1 MNNSVG
7 IRMTFAVALVL
18 VVTATGLWASPAG
31 EEEPAAAIEKEM
43 VMDPTT
49 GKMVSA
55 PEYGGTITALFN
67 PGSETEHA
75 DMWHFR
81 SVIGLTQIVLE
92 RMGGGNWG
100 LPRDEF
106 AFAGAIPNVPQYT
119 GKLAESWEQ
128 PDATTIVLH
137 IRRGVKWHDKE
148 PMNGRELV
156 ADDVVFNFSRNL
168 GLGEFAADGPS
179 PGISVLGSLPIES
192 ITATDRYTV
201 VFELKQPMLAA
212 LYHIIGDIFGNQYP
226 PEVIRQD
233 GDAKDWTKLVGTGP
247 FMWTDW
253 VQGTSLTYTKNPDY
267 WGNDEKFPENRLPY
281 VDALKLLIM
290 PDESTRLAA
299 LRSGQL
305 DVLGGPTAF
314 ALSPGPATE
323 GLERTNP
330 ELKQFTIQ
338 TRGQNSNSF
347 NINKPPFDDI
357 RVRRAMQMALDLETV
372 ADTYFNGYADA
383 TPRGVVGTANVGYA
397 FPIAEWSDEIR
408 GYYSYDPEGAERL
421 LDEAGYPRGAD
432 GVRFKTV
439 FNGHPNTFLTD
450 IGYTEIIIQFWDAI
464 GVDVELEIVEGA
476 SFGSMIEENSYEG
489 MLWHISGW
497 NAPLPVTTVGWQA
510 TGAYNN
516 VPGHSVPEYDA
527 MIAAIG
533 SAKTVEEERQLIRE
547 ADRYLIENHLYRWGP
562 IMPQVAVT
570 QPWIV
575 GYNGENNLGDVDHHA
590 IFARLW
596 IDHAMKESMGN

>member
-31 EEEPAAAIEKEM
+31 EEEPAAAMEKEM

-49 GKMVSA
+49 GEMVSA
-55 PEYGGTITALFN
+55 PEYGGTITTLFH
-67 PGSETEHA
+67 PGWEAEHA

-81 SVIGLTQIVLE
+81 TVIHPTKIVLE

-119 GKLAESWEQ
+119 GRLAESWEQ

-137 IRRGVKWHDKE
+137 IRRGVNWHDKE

-179 PGISVLGSLPIES
+179 PVISVLGSLPIES
-192 ITATDRYTV
+192 ITATDQVHGRLQV
-201 VFELKQPMLAA
+201 AA
-212 LYHIIGDIFGNQYP
+212 TEARCAVPHHRDIYGNQYP
-226 PEVIRQD
+226 PEVIRQY

-281 VDALKLLIM
+281 ADEFKALIM

-305 DVLGGPTAF
+305 DVLGGPSAF

-330 ELKQFTIQ
+330 ELKQFSYQ
-338 TRGQNSNSF
+338 TRGQNSAFLQHNQAALRRRSGAQGDADG
-347 NINKPPFDDI
+347 PGPRDGGGHLLQGLCRCHSSGSGRHCQR
-357 RVRRAMQMALDLETV
+357 RVRVPDR
-372 ADTYFNGYADA
+372 
-383 TPRGVVGTANVGYA
+383 RVVRRDQGILQLRPG
-397 FPIAEWSDEIR
+397 R
-408 GYYSYDPEGAERL
+408 CGA
-421 LDEAGYPRGAD
+421 
-432 GVRFKTV
+432 
-439 FNGHPNTFLTD
+439 
-450 IGYTEIIIQFWDAI
+450 
-464 GVDVELEIVEGA
+464 A
-476 SFGSMIEENSYEG
+476 S
-489 MLWHISGW
+489 
-497 NAPLPVTTVGWQA
+497 
-510 TGAYNN
+510 
-516 VPGHSVPEYDA
+516 
-527 MIAAIG
+527 
-533 SAKTVEEERQLIRE
+533 R
-547 ADRYLIENHLYRWGP
+547 
-562 IMPQVAVT
+562 
-570 QPWIV
+570 
-575 GYNGENNLGDVDHHA
+575 
-590 IFARLW
+590 
-596 IDHAMKESMGN
+596 

>member
-1 MNNSVG
+1 MHYV
-7 IRMTFAVALVL
+7 IFRTFLAVLFGVVL
-18 VVTATGLWASPAG
+18 TATGLWAAAA
-31 EEEPAAAIEKEM
+31 EEEPAAAAEKEM
-43 VMDPTT
+43 VLDPTT
-49 GKMVSA
+49 GEMVSA
-55 PEYGGTITALFN
+55 PEYGGTITGLFH
-67 PGSETEHA
+67 PGWETEHA
-75 DMWHFR
+75 DMWHYR
-81 SVIGLTQIVLE
+81 SVIHPTKIVLE

-106 AFAGAIPNVPQYT
+106 AFSGAIPNVPQYT

-137 IRRGVKWHDKE
+137 IRKGVKWHDKE

-179 PGISVLGSLPIES
+179 PVISVLGTLPIES
-192 ITATDRYTV
+192 ITATDSHTV
-201 VFELKQPMLAA
+201 VFKLKQPRLSA
-212 LYHIIGDIFGNQYP
+212 LYHIIGDIYGNQYP
-226 PEVIRQD
+226 PEVIRQY

-247 FMWTDW
+247 FMWTEW
-253 VQGTSLTYTKNPDY
+253 VVGTSLTYTKNPDY

-281 VDALKLLIM
+281 VDEFKALII

-305 DVLGGPTAF
+305 DVLGGPSAF

-330 ELKQFTIQ
+330 ELKQYAYQ
-338 TRGQNSNSF
+338 NRSQNSAAF
-347 NINKPPFDDI
+347 NVKMPPFDDV

-372 ADTYFNGYADA
+372 AATYFKGYADA
-383 TPRGVVGTANVGYA
+383 TPRGVVGTANAGYA
-397 FPIAEWSDEIR
+397 LPIAEWSDETR
-408 GYYSYDPEGAERL
+408 GYYRYDPEGAERL

-439 FNGHPNTFLTD
+439 FNAHPSPSATD
-450 IGYTEIIIQFWDAI
+450 QGYTAIMIQSWDEI
-464 GVDVELEIVEGA
+464 GVDVELEVVDGA
-476 SFGSMIEENSYEG
+476 AFGPMIQAADYEG
-489 MLWHISGW
+489 MIWFITGW
-497 NAPLPVTTVGWQA
+497 NAPLPVTTIGWQA

-516 VPGHSVPEYDA
+516 ATGHSVPEYDA
-527 MIAAIG
+527 MIAAVG
-533 SAKTVEEERQLIRE
+533 AAATVEEERTLIQE
-547 ADRYLIENHLYRWGP
+547 ADRYLIENHLYLWGP

-575 GYNGENNLGDVDHHA
+575 GYNGENRLGDVDSYA

-596 IDHAMKESMGN
+596 IDHAMKESMR

>member
-1 MNNSVG
+1 MN
-7 IRMTFAVALVL
+7 IPRIAHTFVFVLVL
-18 VVTATGLWASPAG
+18 ALIAPGIWASPAA
-31 EEEPAAAIEKEM
+31 EEEPGAAMEKEM

-49 GKMVSA
+49 GEMVSA
-55 PEYGGTITALFN
+55 PEFGGTITSLFN
-67 PGSETEHA
+67 PGWEAEHA
-75 DMWHFR
+75 DMWHYR
-81 SVIGLTQIVLE
+81 TVIHPTQMVLE

-100 LPRDEF
+100 LPRDQWSF
-106 AFAGAIPNVPQYT
+106 SGAVPNVPQYT

-168 GLGEFAADGPS
+168 GLGEFVADGPS
-179 PGISVLGSLPIES
+179 PVISVLGSVPIES
-192 ITATDRYTV
+192 ITTTDRYTV
-201 VFELKQPMLAA
+201 VFKLKQPRLSA
-212 LYHIIGDIFGNQYP
+212 LYHIIADIYGNQYP
-226 PEVIRQD
+226 PEVIRQY

-253 VQGTSLTYTKNPDY
+253 VKGTSLTYTKNPDY

-281 VDALKLLIM
+281 VDEVKLLIM
-290 PDESTRLAA
+290 PEEATRLAA
-299 LRSGQL
+299 LRSGQV
-305 DVLGGPTAF
+305 DVMGGPAPF

-330 ELKQFTIQ
+330 ELKQFAYQ
-338 TRGQNSNSF
+338 NRGNNSAAF
-347 NINKPPFDDI
+347 NITEPPFDDV

-372 ADTYFNGYADA
+372 AATYFKGYADA
-383 TPRGVVGTANVGYA
+383 TPRGVVGTANIGYA

-421 LDEAGYPRGAD
+421 LDEAGYTRGAD

-439 FNGHPNTFLTD
+439 SNAHPTVTD
-450 IGYTEIIIQFWDAI
+450 QGFAAIRIQFWDAI
-464 GVDVELEIVEGA
+464 GVDVELEIVEQAEFGPMTQDA
-476 SFGSMIEENSYEG
+476 SLYEG
-489 MLWHISGW
+489 MLWFPTGF
-497 NAPLPVTTVGWQA
+497 NAPLPVTGVGWQA
-510 TGAYNN
+510 SGSPYNN
-516 VPGHSVPEYDA
+516 PTGHSVPDYDA

-533 SAKTVEEERQLIRE
+533 SAKTVEEERQLIKE
-547 ADRYLIENHLYRWGP
+547 ADRYLIENHLYLWGP
-562 IMPQVAVT
+562 LMPQVAVT

-575 GYNGENNLGDVDHHA
+575 GYNGENRLGDVDNYV

-596 IDHAMKESMGN
+596 IDHQMKESNG

>member
-1 MNNSVG
+1 
-7 IRMTFAVALVL
+7 MTNIVKKCAAILIGLAL
-18 VVTATGLWASPAG
+18 TATGLWAGGGADA
-31 EEEPAAAIEKEM
+31 EPAAAAEKEM

-49 GKMVSA
+49 GEMVSA
-55 PEYGGTITALFN
+55 PEYGGTITGLFN
-67 PGSETEHA
+67 PDHESENA
-75 DMWHFR
+75 DIWHFR
-81 SVIGLTQIVLE
+81 TAIHQTKIVLE

-119 GKLAESWEQ
+119 GRLAESWEQ

-179 PGISVLGSLPIES
+179 PQISVLGTLPIES
-192 ITATDRYTV
+192 ITATDKYTV
-201 VFELKQPMLAA
+201 VFELEQPRLSA
-212 LYHIIGDIFGNQYP
+212 LYHIIGDIYGNQYP

-267 WGNDEKFPENRLPY
+267 WGNDEKYPDNRLPY
-281 VDALKLLIM
+281 VDELKALIM
-290 PDESTRLAA
+290 PEEETRIAA
-299 LRSGQL
+299 LRSRQL
-305 DVLGGPTAF
+305 DVLGGPSF
-314 ALSPGPATE
+314 GDLSPGPATE

-330 ELKQFTIQ
+330 ELRHFPWAF
-338 TRGQNSNSF
+338 RDWNAAAL
-347 NINKPPFDDI
+347 NITEPPFDDV

-383 TPRGVVGTANVGYA
+383 TPRGVVGLGNVGYA
-397 FPIAEWSDEIR
+397 FPFTEWSDEIK
-408 GYYSYDPEGAERL
+408 GYNSYDVEGAERL

-432 GVRFKTV
+432 GVRLKTV
-439 FNGHPNTFLTD
+439 FTGVDCCTNV
-450 IGYTEIIIQFWDAI
+450 GYTEIIIQFWDAI
-464 GVDVELEIVEGA
+464 GVDVEFEMMTVAEGFFPMA
-476 SFGSMIEENSYEG
+476 QTADYEG
-489 MLWHISGW
+489 IAWYFSSW
-497 NAPLPVTTVGWQA
+497 NQPLPVSVVAWQSP
-510 TGAYNN
+510 TGSYNPTGN
-516 VPGHSVPEYDA
+516 NAPDYEVI
-527 MIAAIG
+527 IAAIG

-547 ADRYLIENHLYRWGP
+547 ADRYLIENHLYLWGP
-562 IMPQVAVT
+562 LMPQVAVT

-575 GYNGENNLGDVDHHA
+575 GYNGESNLGDIDTYA

>member
-1 MNNSVG
+1 
-7 IRMTFAVALVL
+7 
-18 VVTATGLWASPAG
+18 
-31 EEEPAAAIEKEM
+31 
-43 VMDPTT
+43 
-49 GKMVSA
+49 
-55 PEYGGTITALFN
+55 
-67 PGSETEHA
+67 
-75 DMWHFR
+75 MWHYR
-81 SVIGLTQIVLE
+81 TVIHPTKIVLE

-100 LPRDEF
+100 LPRDQWSF
-106 AFAGAIPNVPQYT
+106 IGAVPNVPQYT

-179 PGISVLGSLPIES
+179 PQISVLGTLPIES

-201 VFELKQPMLAA
+201 VFELKEPRLSA
-212 LYHIIGDIFGNQYP
+212 LYHIIGDIYGNQYP

-267 WGNDEKFPENRLPY
+267 WGFDEKFPENRLPY
-281 VDALKLLIM
+281 VDEFKALIM
-290 PDESTRLAA
+290 PEEATRLAA

-305 DVLGGPTAF
+305 DVLGGPSAF
-314 ALSPGPATE
+314 ALSSGPATE

-330 ELKQFTIQ
+330 ELKQFAYQ
-338 TRGQNSNSF
+338 NRGQNSAAF
-347 NINKPPFDDI
+347 KTLEPPFDDV

-372 ADTYFNGYADA
+372 ADTYFKGYADP
-383 TPRGVVGTANVGYA
+383 TPRGVVGTANTGYA

-439 FNGHPNTFLTD
+439 YNAHPSPAANDKGFVA
-450 IGYTEIIIQFWDAI
+450 IMIQFWDAI
-464 GVDVELEIVEGA
+464 GVDVELEIVDGA
-476 SFGSMIEENSYEG
+476 AFGPMTADASLYEG
-489 MLWHISGW
+489 MLWFISGF

-516 VPGHSVPEYDA
+516 ATGHSASEYDA

-533 SAKTVEEERQLIRE
+533 SAKTVEEERQLIQE
-547 ADRYLIENHLYRWGP
+547 ADRYLIEKHLYLWGP

-575 GYNGENNLGDVDHHA
+575 GYNGENRLGDVDNYS

>member
-1 MNNSVG
+1 
-7 IRMTFAVALVL
+7 MTNIVKKCAAILIGLAL
-18 VVTATGLWASPAG
+18 TATGLWAGGGADA
-31 EEEPAAAIEKEM
+31 EPAAAAEKEM

-49 GKMVSA
+49 GEMVSA
-55 PEYGGTITALFN
+55 PEYGGSITGLFN
-67 PGSETEHA
+67 PDHESENA
-75 DMWHFR
+75 DIWHFR
-81 SVIGLTQIVLE
+81 TAIHQTKIVLE

-119 GKLAESWEQ
+119 GRLAESWEQ

-179 PGISVLGSLPIES
+179 PQISVLGTLPIES

-201 VFELKQPMLAA
+201 VFELEQPRLSA
-212 LYHIIGDIFGNQYP
+212 LYHIIGDIYGNQYP

-267 WGNDEKFPENRLPY
+267 WGFDEKFPENRLPY
-281 VDALKLLIM
+281 VDEFKALIM
-290 PDESTRLAA
+290 PEEATRIAA

-305 DVLGGPTAF
+305 DVLGGPLGFDLA
-314 ALSPGPATE
+314 PGPATE

-330 ELKQFTIQ
+330 ELKHFPWEF
-338 TRGQNSNSF
+338 RGFNSAGF
-347 NINKPPFDDI
+347 NITEPPFDDV

-372 ADTYFNGYADA
+372 ADTYFKGYADA
-383 TPRGVVGTANVGYA
+383 TPRGVVGTAHIGYA
-397 FPIAEWSDEIR
+397 FPIAEWSGEIK

-432 GVRFKTV
+432 GARFKTV
-439 FNGHPNTFLTD
+439 FNGSPNPSLTNV
-450 IGYTEIIIQFWDAI
+450 GYTEIMIQFWDAI
-464 GVDVELEIVEGA
+464 GVDVELTIMESAAWIP
-476 SFGSMIEENSYEG
+476 MIQNADYEG
-489 MLWHISGW
+489 MVWIFSAW
-497 NAPLPVTTVGWQA
+497 NAPLPVTTVGWQSPTGWINA
-510 TGAYNN
+510 TGHN
-516 VPGHSVPEYDA
+516 VPAYEA
-527 MIAAIG
+527 MLAAIG
-533 SAKTVEEERQLIRE
+533 SAKTVEEERQLIQE
-547 ADRYLIENHLYRWGP
+547 ADRYLIENHLYLWGP

-575 GYNGENNLGDVDHHA
+575 GYNGETNLGDVDGWA

>member
-1 MNNSVG
+1 
-7 IRMTFAVALVL
+7 MTNIVKKCAAILIGLAL
-18 VVTATGLWASPAG
+18 TATGLWAGGGADA
-31 EEEPAAAIEKEM
+31 EPAAAAEKEM

-49 GKMVSA
+49 GEMVSA
-55 PEYGGTITALFN
+55 PEYGGTITSLFN
-67 PGSETEHA
+67 PGWEAEHA
-75 DMWHFR
+75 DMWHYR
-81 SVIGLTQIVLE
+81 TVIHPTKMVLE

-106 AFAGAIPNVPQYT
+106 AFSGAIPNVPQYT

-179 PGISVLGSLPIES
+179 PVISVLGSVPIES
-192 ITATDRYTV
+192 ITTTDRYTV
-201 VFELKQPMLAA
+201 VFKLKQPRLSA
-212 LYHIIGDIFGNQYP
+212 LYHIIGDIYGNQYP
-226 PEVIRQD
+226 PEVIRQY

-253 VQGTSLTYTKNPDY
+253 VKGTSLTYTKNPDY

-281 VDALKLLIM
+281 VDEFKALIM
-290 PDESTRLAA
+290 PEEATRLAA

-305 DVLGGPTAF
+305 DVLGGPSPF

-330 ELKQFTIQ
+330 ELKQFSYQ
-338 TRGQNSNSF
+338 NRGNNSAAF
-347 NINKPPFDDI
+347 NITEPPFDDV

-372 ADTYFNGYADA
+372 AATYFKGYADA

-397 FPIAEWSDEIR
+397 LPIAEWSDEIR

-439 FNGHPNTFLTD
+439 SNAHPTVTD
-450 IGYTEIIIQFWDAI
+450 QGFAAIRIQFWDAI
-464 GVDVELEIVEGA
+464 GVDVELEIVEQAEFGPMTQNA
-476 SFGSMIEENSYEG
+476 SLYEG
-489 MLWHISGW
+489 MLWFPSGF
-497 NAPLPVTTVGWQA
+497 NAPLPVTLVGWQA
-510 TGAYNN
+510 TGAAYNN
-516 VPGHSVPEYDA
+516 VTGHSAPEYDA

-547 ADRYLIENHLYRWGP
+547 ADRYLIENHLYLWGP

-575 GYNGENNLGDVDHHA
+575 GYNGENRLGDVDNYV

-596 IDHAMKESMGN
+596 IDHQMKESMGN

>member
-1 MNNSVG
+1 MMRNC
-7 IRMTFAVALVL
+7 RMFVAALLGFVL
-18 VVTATGLWASPAG
+18 AATGLWAAAA
-31 EEEPAAAIEKEM
+31 EEEPAAAMEKEM
-43 VMDPTT
+43 VLDPTT
-49 GKMVSA
+49 GEMVSA
-55 PEYGGTITALFN
+55 PEYGGTITSLFH
-67 PGSETEHA
+67 PGWETEHA

-81 SVIGLTQIVLE
+81 SVIHPTKMVLE

-128 PDATTIVLH
+128 PDDTTIVLH

-179 PGISVLGSLPIES
+179 PVISVLGSLPIES
-192 ITATDRYTV
+192 ITATDSHTV
-201 VFELKQPMLAA
+201 VFKLKQPRLAT
-212 LYHIIGDIFGNQYP
+212 LYHIIGDIYGNQYP
-226 PEVIRQD
+226 PEVIRQY

-253 VQGTSLTYTKNPDY
+253 VQGTSLTYTRNPDY
-267 WGNDEKFPENRLPY
+267 WGHDEKFPDNRLPY
-281 VDALKLLIM
+281 VDEFKALII

-305 DVLGGPTAF
+305 DVLGGPSAY

-323 GLERTNP
+323 ALERTNP
-330 ELKQFTIQ
+330 ELKQFSYQ
-338 TRGQNSNSF
+338 NRSQNSAAF
-347 NINKPPFDDI
+347 NLKVPPFDDV
-357 RVRRAMQMALDLETV
+357 RVRRAMQMALDLDTV
-372 ADTYFNGYADA
+372 AATYFKGYADA

-397 FPIAEWSDEIR
+397 LPIAEWSDETK
-408 GYYSYDPEGAERL
+408 GYYRYDPEGAERL
-421 LDEAGYPRGAD
+421 LDEAGYPRGDD
-432 GVRFKTV
+432 GVRLKTV
-439 FNGHPNTFLTD
+439 FNAHPSPAATD
-450 IGYTEIIIQFWDAI
+450 QGFAAIMIQFWDAI
-464 GVDVELEIVEGA
+464 GVDVELEVVDGA
-476 SFGSMIEENSYEG
+476 AFGPMIQAADYEG
-489 MLWHISGW
+489 MIWFITGW
-497 NAPLPVTTVGWQA
+497 NAPLPVTTIGWQA

-516 VPGHSVPEYDA
+516 ATGHSVEEYDA
-527 MIAAIG
+527 MIAAVG
-533 SAKTVEEERQLIRE
+533 AATTVEQERQLIRE
-547 ADRYLIENHLYRWGP
+547 ADRYLIENHLYLWGP

-575 GYNGENNLGDVDHHA
+575 GYNGENRLGDVDSYV

-596 IDHAMKESMGN
+596 IDHQMKESMGH